1 MNCYKY
7 LWLGLLIGSYVCDRV
22 EAQVTI
28 DGTTN
33 TNLTTTDNGI
43 RIENGDRAG
52 ANLFHSFSEFS
63 IPDGSSATFN
73 NAVEIENIFSRVTGG
88 DISDI
93 NGAINANGG
102 ANLLLINPAG
112 IVFGENAS
120 LNIGGSFFATSADSL
135 LFESGEFSAVNPQAA
150 PILTIN
156 RPIGLNFGDNPG
168 DLVNRSNF
176 GLQTTSVDI
185 GLIPEFEVRNSIG
198 LQVDNGETISLI
210 GGNVVLENAG
220 GITASGGTVELGG
233 LNNTGTITLNSDG
246 GLVFPE
252 EVERGNVTLTEQS
265 RVNVTSDNGGTIE
278 VNAKNLEITQQS
290 ELYAG
295 IAENSNSPTNTAGD
309 ININA
314 TDSVSIIGEL
324 DVSTFANFEE
334 LIQAFTFTRDY
345 GAGIRN
351 NVGLSSVRRGNDRP
365 RSNAIGNGG
374 AIDITTGTLEMSNAA
389 VIDTSIFGTG
399 DGGDLNINAD
409 SITLTGSQSVFL
421 SQVRGF
427 NFGRVREQ
435 GIGDGGN
442 LNINTGS
449 ISLSEG
455 AGILLDVQP
464 GALGNGGDININADG
479 TASFVYEEN
488 PGFILTQL
496 GQESVGSAG
505 DINIKAGSLKIG
517 NAQFI
522 SDASTNSEGNA
533 GNIIFQVRDNLVLDN
548 GTLVLTQIQ
557 SGATGDGGFIDINTG
572 SISLS
577 GGAKIL
583 SDVQPGAVGNG
594 GDININA
601 KDVANFVNE
610 ENSGFISTQLG
621 TESVGSAGDI
631 NIKAGSINIGNTQFI
646 SDASTNSEGN
656 AGNII
661 FQARDNLV
669 LDNKTLVLTQIQSG
683 ATGDGG
689 FIDLD
694 AGSISLDNLSL
705 VSSNAATDSVG
716 KAGDI
721 NITSSRLE
729 VKGGSAIDLLTEN
742 DFAGGDLS
750 IEANSLDLIDGGKLV
765 ASGDGIGNAGNINLT
780 IAGDITI
787 DNRNPPTES
796 LFTEVI
802 LQDLNDEA
810 GIFANTIGDS
820 SGAGG
825 NIAIAANSVFLNNGG
840 SISAATVSN
849 AGGNVSL
856 QLQDLLSLRNNSSI
870 SARSEGFGSGGNIAI
885 DTNFIFA
892 SPNQNNDIIANA
904 QQGSGGNIDITA
916 ESIVGIQERSSNPP
930 NNTNDLDVSSEL
942 SIDGTVTINNPDVDP
957 TSGIIEL
964 PTVPIDA
971 ESILAQDLC
980 KVENEDIAGGSSF
993 IVTGRGGLTP
1003 TSAESL
1009 DNRDRVVNWADETVE
1024 VSQGVVSVPQAK
1036 QSQAR
1041 TVIQSQ
1047 GLAIAPD
1054 GNIWLTANNINF
1066 TPQNSNNHPDCQT

>member
-1 MNCYKY
+1 MNLYH
-7 LWLGLLIGSYVCDRV
+7 WLATSLFISGNISFN
-22 EAQVTI
+22 AQAQIAV
-28 DGTTN
+28 DGTTD
-33 TNLTTTDNGI
+33 TSLAPTDNGV
-43 RIENGDRAG
+43 RIDDGDRAG
-52 ANLFHSFSEFS
+52 NNLFHSFQEFS
-63 IPDGSSATFN
+63 VPDGSSASFN

-88 DISDI
+88 SISNIDGLI
-93 NGAINANGG
+93 RANGS

-135 LFESGEFSAVNPQAA
+135 LFEEGEFSAINPQAS
-150 PILTIN
+150 PLLTIN

-168 DLVNRSNF
+168 EIINRSNF
-176 GLQTTSVDI
+176 SLQKTSIDI
-185 GLIPEFEVRNSIG
+185 GLIPEFTVRDSIG
-198 LQVDNGETISLI
+198 LRVNNGETISLI
-210 GGNVVLENAG
+210 GGNIILENAG
-220 GITASGGTVELGG
+220 AITASGGTVELGG
-233 LNNTGTITLNSDG
+233 LNDAGTVSLNSDG

-252 EVERGNVTLTEQS
+252 GVKRGNVTLTEQS
-265 RVNVTSDNGGTIE
+265 RVNVTGDRDGTIE
-278 VNAKNLEITQQS
+278 INAKNLEITQQS

-295 IAENSNSPTNTAGD
+295 IAENSGSSTSVAGD

-324 DVSTFANFEE
+324 DVSTGDSFEE
-334 LIQAFTFTRDY
+334 LIEAFTFSRDY

-351 NVGLSSVRRGNDRP
+351 NVGISSVRRNSTAN
-365 RSNAIGNGG
+365 RSNSIGNGG
-374 AIDITTGTLEMSNAA
+374 DINITTGTLELLDVAA
-389 VIDTSIFGTG
+389 IDTSVFGRG
-399 DGGDLNINAD
+399 NGGDININAD
-409 SITLTGSQSVFL
+409 NIILTGSQSVFL
-421 SQVRGF
+421 SQIRGF
-427 NFGRVREQ
+427 NFSRVREQ

-449 ISLSEG
+449 ISFSKG
-455 AGILLDVQP
+455 AGILLDVQS
-464 GALGNGGDININADG
+464 GAIGNGGDININADG
-479 TASFVYEEN
+479 AASFIYEGN

-496 GQESVGSAG
+496 G
-505 DINIKAGSLKIG
+505 K
-517 NAQFI
+517 
-522 SDASTNSEGNA
+522 
-533 GNIIFQVRDNLVLDN
+533 
-548 GTLVLTQIQ
+548 
-557 SGATGDGGFIDINTG
+557 
-572 SISLS
+572 
-577 GGAKIL
+577 
-583 SDVQPGAVGNG
+583 
-594 GDININA
+594 
-601 KDVANFVNE
+601 
-610 ENSGFISTQLG
+610 
-621 TESVGSAGDI
+621 ESVGSAGDI
-631 NIKAGSINIGNTQFI
+631 NIKAGSINISNAQFI

-669 LDNKTLVLTQIQSG
+669 LDNETLVLTQIQSG
-683 ATGDGG
+683 ATGNGG

-729 VKGGSAIDLLTEN
+729 IRGGSAIDVLTEN

-750 IEANSLDLIDGGKLV
+750 IKANSLDLIDGGKLV

-810 GIFANTIGDS
+810 GIFANTIGDF

-856 QLQDLLSLRNNSSI
+856 QLQNLLSLRNDSSI

-892 SPNQNNDIIANA
+892 SPNQNNDIVANA

-916 ESIVGIQERSSNPP
+916 ESIIGIQERSSNPS

-993 IVTGRGGLTP
+993 IITGRGGLTP

-1024 VSQGVVSVPQAK
+1024 VSQGVVSVPKSK
-1036 QSQAR
+1036 QSQKQKI
-1041 TVIQSQ
+1041 VQSQ
-1047 GLAIAPD
+1047 GFALASD
-1054 GNIWLTANNINF
+1054 GSLWLTANTVNS